1 MQINYKTIFK
11 KAVKLGGIFFVTIFL
26 LVLVFKLT
34 IQIPAIQNK
43 IKQKI
48 ATSLSSR
55 LNATVSIGNFYLKL
69 PKELAIKNILITKIN
84 AADTL
89 FYLNDFS
96 VNINLFPLFKH
107 KIDIQKIGLVN
118 SYGDFDKLFANAEPD
133 TNNLPEAENSSK
145 SSPWDIAINRLSIK
159 NCYYKYRN
167 DDSTGFELILDIGK
181 MDIDLGYINSD
192 SIISIKNLNASKLT
206 IGYKSLTSPEMALI
220 DTGAF
225 KMANILIENVDL
237 NEVKINYSDSV
248 GGMLLFI
255 DGEKVKANDILV
267 DVWHRHVFFDKGTT
281 NGNVAFTFIPEQVAE
296 PLQLW
301 GVDFNKADA
310 DNLKFSIDFTDQ
322 PDTTDLFNFYHLQM
336 SDISGVIS
344 NFFMNTHTLKIRTD
358 NLSFKEKSGLNV
370 IRLETDIGQRD
381 SVFTVNKLNIE
392 TENGKYNFKLKTT
405 LHPLFFDKGRE
416 WFDAVIDVKS
426 NNLNDFNTF
435 YNLNNI
441 EYLSGKAKNSKF
453 KLSTKIN
460 GTPSLINIESI
471 RAQLLDSIL
480 FIANGRVVNT
490 QDSIQSKLQLNL
502 EKLLISKNNFEKIT
516 ANLPTDSTISF
527 PNFLL
532 VNGRLHE
539 TNNNYSFKGKI
550 ESNIGNVTIN
560 NIAANTNKDY
570 YTIDLSASAHH
581 LNTISRVGLNSIS
594 FKLNGK
600 LNGTNLQKGTAL
612 LDFSI
617 DSLNYKDTPFKAISF
632 SSKLDSGKLNIA
644 LNSNDKK
651 LLFNLLATGN
661 ISDQQKKL
669 ALNLKAKHFDI
680 ESLALVPDAKSVEG
694 EANTTID
701 FNSTHN
707 FSVSTNL
714 TGVRFTLTDSTF
726 NIPDSKFIIK
736 NGTGKSSIE
745 MTSQYN
751 NISFAM
757 DEDITQIP
765 VIYDNLRNH
774 YLTDS
779 TKNEAIPLLLPSFK
793 VNSVIDYQDVFTKMM
808 TKNLPPFS
816 KIDING
822 NYSRTLKN
830 GFLTLDIAD
839 VNSFNSHIDN
849 TTASIKINPEKLNFK
864 LALNKIHNTYINGE
878 LVFKGRFENSALE
891 SELSFTDLNSI
902 KYFNIHTKLHK
913 ADNKTIVNIK
923 PDSIIFNYNLW
934 NIATKNQITISPET
948 VQFDNVN
955 LTSDKQKIIV
965 HSDKSGENT
974 SIKIKDFSFGSIDNL
989 LNIDSLLTGIIN
1001 ANINIAQQQTS
1012 PQIDGDLSIT
1022 NLQVF
1027 DINMGNLEIPE
1038 FKYTSNGFAINSSVK
1053 SNYID
1058 ISANGNYFTHS
1069 EGDAFDLSMNI
1080 NQINLNQLKYLL
1092 NDLTYDLGGVLN
1104 GKLKITGDESHPNV
1118 NGNLNFKKTT
1128 VGIKALN
1135 RRFKM
1140 ENEQV
1145 SVVENKIQ
1153 FNKFKIKNDEN
1164 YGAEIDGTVAFDSAM
1179 NIQPN
1184 LQITTQDMVL
1194 MNSKEEDN
1202 ELLYGLLKAQA
1213 NLSLTSKNN
1222 KLLLNSN
1229 LNIDGKTNITYTIPE
1244 QLVLNNSK
1252 GIVKFTKFK
1261 NDSVPVRD
1269 LIDSATFYHNNLF
1282 EKIHS
1287 TVEIGNGTKIKFY
1300 FEKDGEDF
1308 LEAKIKGTLDYFSTE
1323 EDNAISGRIDIDKG
1337 NLHYSIPMV
1346 KVKDFVLEP
1355 NSYIKM
1361 SDKITVPYLNLIAST
1376 EIRASTDGLIPDYNK
1391 VLTFKILLQLVGDL
1405 NDLKM
1410 KFDISTVTTD
1420 AIVSS
1425 RLAQLSD
1432 KERNINALNLMIR
1445 GSFLLNTKG
1454 NSLIGSTDMLDAQI
1468 DKFYANQLN
1477 QIISDNIHFVDLKFD
1492 VQSYFDVNSSSQYV
1506 FHRDLYFNVGK
1517 SMFGDRAKINYKG
1530 NIGAWSSQET
1540 LQSNSQFVQNELE
1553 LEVKLTKDGAYRG
1566 VFFMKNKYE
1575 GLLEGELI
1583 ETGGG
1588 IRIRKK
1594 YDSIKDIFKRK
1605 EPKQKELKNK

>member
-1 MQINYKTIFK
+1 MQINYKTILK
-11 KAVKLGGIFFVTIFL
+11 RVVKFGGIFFVTIFL
-26 LVLVFKLT
+26 LVLVFKFV
-34 IQIPAIQNK
+34 IQIPAIQDK

-48 ATSLSSR
+48 ATSLSTR
-55 LNATVSIGNFYLKL
+55 LNANVSIDNFYLKL
-69 PKELAIKNILITKIN
+69 PKELALKNILITKTD

-96 VNINLFPLFKH
+96 VNINIFPLFKH
-107 KIDIQKIGLVN
+107 KIDIQKIELIN

-133 TNNLPEAENSSK
+133 TNNLPEAENSSE
-145 SSPWDIAINRLSIK
+145 SSSWNIAINRLSIK

-167 DDSTGFELILDIGK
+167 DDSTGFEIILDIGE

-192 SIISIKNLNASKLT
+192 SIISIKNLNASKST
-206 IGYKSLTSPEMALI
+206 IGYKSLATPKMAQI
-220 DTGAF
+220 DTAAF
-225 KMANILIENVDL
+225 KMANILIENGNL
-237 NEVKINYSDSV
+237 NEVKTNYSDSV
-248 GGMLLFI
+248 GGMLLAI
-255 DGEKVKANDILV
+255 DGEKVKVNDVLV
-267 DVWHRHVFFDKGTT
+267 DVWHRHVFFDKGTA

-310 DNLKFSIDFTDQ
+310 GNLKFSIDFTDQ
-322 PDTTDLFNFYHLQM
+322 PDTTDLFNFYHLHM
-336 SDISGVIS
+336 YDISGSIS

-370 IRLETDIGQRD
+370 IRLETDIGQID
-381 SVFTVNKLNIE
+381 SVFAVNKLNIE
-392 TENGKYNFKLKTT
+392 TENGLYDFKLKTT

-416 WFDAVIDVKS
+416 WFDAVIDVNS
-426 NNLNDFNTF
+426 SNLNDFNTV

-441 EYLSGKAKNSKF
+441 EYLSEKAKNSRFKF
-453 KLSTKIN
+453 STKVN
-460 GTPSLINIESI
+460 GTPSLINLESM
-471 RAQLLDSIL
+471 RVQLLDSIL
-480 FIANGRVVNT
+480 FIADGRVENI
-490 QDSIQSKLQLNL
+490 QDSTQSKLKLNL
-502 EKLLISKNNFEKIT
+502 QKLLISKNNFEKIT
-516 ANLPTDSTISF
+516 VNLPTDSTISF
-527 PNFLL
+527 PGFLQIDGQL
-532 VNGRLHE
+532 QG
-539 TNNNYSFKGKI
+539 TNNNYSFRGNIK
-550 ESNIGNVTIN
+550 SNVGNVTIN
-560 NIAANTNKDY
+560 NIEASTNKDFY
-570 YTIDLSASAHH
+570 AIDLSASTHH
-581 LNTISRVGLNSIS
+581 LNTITHLGLNGIS

-600 LNGTNLQKGTAL
+600 INGTNLQKSTTQL
-612 LDFSI
+612 NLSV
-617 DSLNYKDTPFKAISF
+617 DSLNFKDTPFKAITF

-644 LNSNDKK
+644 LNSDDKK
-651 LLFNLLATGN
+651 LLFNLLATGD

-669 ALNLKAKHFDI
+669 AIYLKANHFDI

-701 FNSTHN
+701 FSSTHN
-707 FSVSTNL
+707 FSVSTKL

-726 NIPDSKFIIK
+726 KIPDSEFIIK
-736 NGTGKSSIE
+736 NSIKKSSIE
-745 MTSQYN
+745 MISQYN

-757 DEDITQIP
+757 DENITQIP
-765 VIYDNLRNH
+765 AIFDNLRNH

-779 TKNEAIPLLLPSFK
+779 AKNEATTLRLPSFK
-793 VNSVIDYQDVFTKMM
+793 INSVIDYQDVFTKMM

-816 KIDING
+816 KIDIKG
-822 NYSRTLKN
+822 NYSEVLKN
-830 GFLTLDIAD
+830 GFLTLDISD
-839 VNSFNSHIDN
+839 INSFNSHIDN

-864 LALNKIHNTYINGE
+864 LALNKIHNSFINGE
-878 LVFKGRFENSALE
+878 LIFNGEFENSALE
-891 SELSFTDLNSI
+891 SELSFTDLNSV
-902 KYFNIHTKLHK
+902 KYFNLHTKLHTT
-913 ADNKTIVNIK
+913 DNKTVVNIN
-923 PDSIIFNYNLW
+923 PDSIIFNYNFW
-934 NIATKNQITISPET
+934 EIAPKNQITISPET
-948 VQFDNVN
+948 VDFDNVN
-955 LTSDKQKIIV
+955 LTSGKQNIV
-965 HSDKSGENT
+965 VYSDKSRENI

-989 LNIDSLLTGIIN
+989 LNIDSLLTGTIN
-1001 ANINIAQQQTS
+1001 ANINIAQQQTT

-1027 DINMGNLEIPE
+1027 DVNMGNLAIPK
-1038 FKYTSNGFAINSSVK
+1038 FKYTSNGFSINSSVNSK
-1053 SNYID
+1053 FID
-1058 ISANGNYFTHS
+1058 ITASGNYFTHS
-1069 EGDAFDLSMNI
+1069 EGDAFDLNMNI
-1080 NQINLNQLKYLL
+1080 NRFELNELEYLL
-1092 NDLTYDLGGVLN
+1092 NDYTYDLGGVLN
-1104 GKLKITGDESHPNV
+1104 GKLKITGNESHPDV
-1118 NGNLNFKKTT
+1118 NGKLNFKKAT

-1135 RRFKM
+1135 RRFAM

-1145 SVVENKIQ
+1145 SIVENKIR

-1164 YGAEIDGTVAFDSAM
+1164 YGAEINGTVAFDSAM

-1184 LQITTQDMVL
+1184 LQITSQDMVL

-1202 ELLYGLLKAQA
+1202 ELIYGLLKAQA

-1222 KLLLNSN
+1222 KLLLNSD
-1229 LNIDGKTNITYTIPE
+1229 LKVDGKTNLTYTIPE

-1252 GIVKFTKFK
+1252 GIVKFTQFK
-1261 NDSVPVRD
+1261 NDSVPVQD
-1269 LIDSATFYHNNLF
+1269 LIDNATFHHNNLF

-1287 TVEIGNGTKIKFY
+1287 IVEIGNGTKIKFY

-1308 LEAKIKGTLDYFSTE
+1308 LEAEIKGTLDYYSTE

-1337 NLHYSIPMV
+1337 KLHYSIPMV

-1361 SDKITVPYLNLIAST
+1361 SDKITTPYLSLIAST

-1391 VLTFKILLQLVGDL
+1391 VLTFKILLHLVGDL

-1410 KFDISTVTTD
+1410 KFDISTVTSD

-1454 NSLIGSTDMLDAQI
+1454 NSLIGSTDMMDAQI

-1517 SMFGDRAKINYKG
+1517 SMFDDRAKINYKG

-1553 LEVKLTKDGAYRG
+1553 LEIKLTKDGAYRG

-1605 EPKQKELKNK
+1605 EPKQKELKNE